1 MEELLSA
8 VAESFPLEKRG
19 SELVLLNTI
28 AAVVAALGAIAA
40 AIAAILAIKPAQRAA
55 KAAEEQANVQRELMY
70 QSAQPYVWADIQPD
84 VQQGTMLHL
93 VLGNAGPT
101 VARNV
106 RVVIDPPFPQSSGR
120 VGRSAVAQRRLRE
133 GVLSLAPGR
142 IIRWSLGMASDL
154 MEDEGDT
161 TVYRVRVM
169 ADGPYGEIE
178 PVETEICLSDWR
190 ESLDTP
196 EGSLHH
202 IRKSIDKLV
211 SAIESLKN
219 AVEH

>member
-1 MEELLSA
+1 M
-8 VAESFPLEKRG
+8 VF
-19 SELVLLNTI
+19 NTI
-28 AAVVAALGAIAA
+28 AAGVAAFGAIAA
-40 AIAAILAIKPAQRAA
+40 AVVAFFALKPAQLAA
-55 KAAEEQANVQRELMY
+55 KAAEEQTRVQRELMY

-84 VQQGTMLHL
+84 DQQGTMLHL

-106 RVVIDPPFPQSSGR
+106 RVFIDPPFPQLSGR

-133 GVLSLAPGR
+133 GVLSLSPGR
-142 IIRWSLGMASDL
+142 TMRWSLGMASDL
-154 MEDEGDT
+154 MKDEEKA

-169 ADGPYGEIE
+169 AEGPYGEID
-178 PVETEICLSDWR
+178 PVETEIRLSDWR
-190 ESLDTP
+190 ESLDAP
-196 EGSLHH
+196 EGSLHY

>member
-19 SELVLLNTI
+19 FELVLLNTI